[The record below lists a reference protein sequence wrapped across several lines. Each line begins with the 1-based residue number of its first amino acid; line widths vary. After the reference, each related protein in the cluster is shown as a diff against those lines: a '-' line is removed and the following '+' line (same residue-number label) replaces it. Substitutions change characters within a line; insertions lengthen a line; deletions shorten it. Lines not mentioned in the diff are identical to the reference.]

1 MTARVIDGSTLASRI
16 QQDTLTKLAELRKG
30 GAQVRLDAILVGD
43 SDAAAIYAQSQAKR
57 CQKAGIDYHLHSLDQ
72 SCTNE
77 ELQGFIAQL
86 SRDPQVTGIMLN
98 LPLPSH
104 LDAPAAQYTIDPYK
118 DVEGVNPAN
127 IGLMFYGTPI
137 VAPCTALAVMF
148 VLREVGVEIRGRNTV
163 VIGQGDIVGKP
174 ITLGLI
180 GEGATVITCN
190 EYTRQMGDL
199 TRMADIL
206 IAAAGVP
213 ELVGAEHVKEGAVVI
228 DVGISR
234 VPGDPQAGT
243 ESRVVGDVR
252 FDEVKEIASVITPV
266 PGGVGAITVAILLHS
281 AVEAA
286 AKQLAARR
294 IQ

>member
-1 MTARVIDGSTLASRI
+1 MTARVIDGSSLAGQIR
-16 QQDTLTKLAELRKG
+16 QDTIAKLTRLRES
-30 GAQVRLDAILVGD
+30 GAVVRLDAILVGD
-43 SDAAAIYAQSQAKR
+43 SDAAAIYAQSQARR
-57 CQKAGIDYHLHSLDQ
+57 CRKVGIDYHLHSLDR
-72 SCTNE
+72 SCTNA
-77 ELQGFIAQL
+77 ELQDFIAGL

-98 LPLPSH
+98 LPLPDH

-137 VAPCTALAVMF
+137 IAPCTALAVMF
-148 VLREVGVEIRGRNTV
+148 VLREIGLDIRGKNTV

-180 GEGATVITCN
+180 GQGATVIACN
-190 EYTRQMGDL
+190 EYTHRMGDL
-199 TRMADIL
+199 TRMADVV

-213 ELVGAEHVKEGAVVI
+213 GLVGAEHVKEGAAVI

-234 VPGDPQAGT
+234 LPGDPQAGT

-252 FDEVKEIASVITPV
+252 FDEVKDIASVITPV
-266 PGGVGAITVAILLHS
+266 PGGVGPITVAILLHS

-286 AKQLAARR
+286 AKQLATRR